1 MKDVTIVVTT
11 FERPEFILE
20 CVNTIREFYPDIE
33 IIVSD
38 NGKQR
43 PILQE
48 QLVRQYKCRYIDLP
62 FDCGASRAR
71 NEGFK
76 AANTK
81 YAVLCEDDFRFT
93 KTTNLEKFK
102 AILEADSSLGIIGG
116 VCLKNDK
123 PGIIGSNFIFNKE
136 QQIFYRD
143 PVRKPRWKQVGEIKY
158 YYCDYI
164 RMFFMAR
171 NISEIYFFDEDFKA
185 GGNHTSGLIEMKER
199 GKWKIGY
206 VPEVDVIHDHS
217 RPNQE
222 YLKYRYR
229 RRGDWYLFYEKTGFR
244 YGVFDRKRVRDYM
257 MKTTMT
263 YVEFK
268 KKIKRGEL

>member
-1 MKDVTIVVTT
+1 MKDVTIIVTT
-11 FERPEFILE
+11 FERPAFAIE
-20 CVNTIREFYPDIE
+20 CVKSIREFYPDIE
-33 IIVSD
+33 IVVSD
-38 NGKQR
+38 NGR
-43 PILQE
+43 PHAEMARELTHK
-48 QLVRQYKCRYIDLP
+48 YKCRHLVLP

-71 NEGFK
+71 NEGTK
-76 AANTK
+76 ASDTK
-81 YAVLCEDDFRFT
+81 YIVLCEDDFRFT

-116 VCLKNDK
+116 GCLKNDK
-123 PGIIGSNFIFNKE
+123 PGIIGSNFTFNKE
-136 QQIFYRD
+136 RQIFYRD
-143 PVRKPRWKQVGEIKY
+143 PVRKPEWKRVGEIKY

-171 NISEIYFFDEDFKA
+171 NIPELCFFDEDFKA
-185 GGNHTSGLIEMKER
+185 GGNHTSGLIDIKEQ

-229 RRGDWYLFYEKTGFR
+229 RRDAWHLFYEKTGFR
-244 YGVFDRKRVRDYM
+244 YGVFDRKRVRDYVG
-257 MKTTMT
+257 KATMT
-263 YVEFK
+263 YMEFK